1 MSPWLGHVAFRLFR
15 VVCFVSSLLAG
26 MGTEEPSS
34 MAVLENKLN
43 EKIQDIHEEL
53 NIRIRKSDG
62 LLSYLKQTIE
72 NYSLKRK
79 FARVVIQGSVGN
91 NLYLP
96 EILEDGTYRVE
107 IDMLFEQDSHNVT
120 LPGFVGENR
129 YPQVVVEVVAD
140 EGVSSQQ
147 YVKLKVTRLPEGL
160 RDKDQTVFL
169 EFDDVSGEYY
179 LKNSEYLN
187 DLPSIEDEIKGGIL
201 GEKEITAGVVFASF
215 RGRQPFRAFK
225 TERKQLI
232 IDEETINYQLLMDKV
247 AAIKVKW
254 PEVSRVW
261 ETRERLWPPL
271 EVCKEITR
279 GGIHVIPKSSH
290 KSASTTQWKYT
301 FAIAEQRLAHLFT
314 PIQRACYLILKQL
327 KRKYFS
333 QVSLN
338 EGQVI
343 ITSGISTHH
352 LKTVMFWTS
361 ERTEPSEWQTDP
373 GKCLS
378 LLLQTLVDFLQAKH
392 CPNYFVPE
400 VNLFERLWMDERK
413 FLFVKDDDQ
422 LRDVRIQ
429 GVLELVLQ
437 VQVHLEEYLTS
448 ELLQTV
454 DEDHERTESNAKFAE
469 KDFFSGFKFE
479 MAKQL
484 ASLDS
489 LFTDLHDLLE
499 SKQEE
504 KAKKDEL

>member
-1 MSPWLGHVAFRLFR
+1 
-15 VVCFVSSLLAG
+15 

-34 MAVLENKLN
+34 VALLENKLN
-43 EKIQDIHEEL
+43 EKIQDIYEEL

-91 NLYLP
+91 NLYFP

-107 IDMLFEQDSHNVT
+107 IDMLFEQDSNNVT

-129 YPQVVVEVVAD
+129 YPQVMVEVVAD

-160 RDKDQTVFL
+160 RDEDQTVFF

-187 DLPSIEDEIKGGIL
+187 DLPSIKDEIKGGIF
-201 GEKEITAGVVFASF
+201 GEKEITTGGVFASF
-215 RGRQPFRAFK
+215 QGRKPFRAFK

-232 IDEETINYQLLMDKV
+232 IDEETIDYQLLMDKV

-254 PEVSRVW
+254 PEVSTVW
-261 ETRERLWPPL
+261 ETRERLWPPF
-271 EVCKEITR
+271 EVCKEITC

-290 KSASTTQWKYT
+290 KSTSTTQWKYT

-333 QVSLN
+333 QVSLS

-343 ITSGISTHH
+343 IPSGISTHH

-361 ERTEPSEWQTDP
+361 ERTEPI
-373 GKCLS
+373 
-378 LLLQTLVDFLQAKH
+378 
-392 CPNYFVPE
+392 
-400 VNLFERLWMDERK
+400 NLFERLWMDESK
-413 FLFVKDDDQ
+413 FLFVKDDNQ
-422 LRDVRIQ
+422 LRDARIQ

-437 VQVHLEEYLTS
+437 VQVHLEDYLTS

-489 LFTDLHDLLE
+489 LFTDFHDFRE

>member
-1 MSPWLGHVAFRLFR
+1 MA
-15 VVCFVSSLLAG
+15 
-26 MGTEEPSS
+26 TEEPSS

-91 NLYLP
+91 NLYFP

-107 IDMLFEQDSHNVT
+107 IDTLFEQDSYNVT

-129 YPQVVVEVVAD
+129 HPEVVVEVVAD

-160 RDKDQTVFL
+160 RDDDGTVFL

-187 DLPSIEDEIKGGIL
+187 NLPSIREEIKGGIL
-201 GEKEITAGVVFASF
+201 GEKEITGDVFASIQ
-215 RGRQPFRAFK
+215 GRKPFRAFK

-254 PEVSRVW
+254 PEVFMVW

-271 EVCKEITR
+271 DVCKEITR

-290 KSASTTQWKYT
+290 KSTSTTQWKYT

-327 KRKYFS
+327 KRKHFS

-338 EGQVI
+338 EGEII

-352 LKTVMFWTS
+352 LKTVMFWTC
-361 ERTEPSEWQTDP
+361 ERTEPSEWQTNP

-378 LLLQTLVDFLQAKH
+378 LLLQTLVDFLQAKR

-400 VNLFERLWMDERK
+400 VNLFERLWMDESK
-413 FLFVKDDDQ
+413 FLFVKDVNQ
-422 LRDVRIQ
+422 LRDLRIE

-454 DEDHERTESNAKFAE
+454 DEDHGRTESNAEFAE
-469 KDFFSGFKFE
+469 TNLFSRFKFE
-479 MAKQL
+479 TEKQL

-489 LFTDLHDLLE
+489 LLTDLHDLCE

-504 KAKKDEL
+504 KAETDEL

>member
-1 MSPWLGHVAFRLFR
+1 MFILG
-15 VVCFVSSLLAG
+15 G
-26 MGTEEPSS
+26 MGTEKPSS
-34 MAVLENKLN
+34 MAALENKLN

-62 LLSYLKQTIE
+62 LLSFLKQAIE

-91 NLYLP
+91 NLYFP

-107 IDMLFEQDSHNVT
+107 IDMLFEQDSYNVT

-129 YPQVVVEVVAD
+129 YPQVVVDVVAD
-140 EGVSSQQ
+140 ESVSSQQ
-147 YVKLKVTRLPEGL
+147 YVKLKVTKLPEGL
-160 RDKDQTVFL
+160 RDKDQSVFL

-179 LKNSEYLN
+179 LRNSEYLN
-187 DLPSIEDEIKGGIL
+187 ELPPTTDEIKGGIL
-201 GEKEITAGVVFASF
+201 GEKEMITGGVFASF
-215 RGRQPFRAFK
+215 KGIKPFRSFK

-232 IDEETINYQLLMDKV
+232 IDEETIHYQLLMDKV

-254 PEVSRVW
+254 PEVFTVW
-261 ETRERLWPPL
+261 ETRERLWPLL

-279 GGIHVIPKSSH
+279 DGIHVIPKSSH

-327 KRKYFS
+327 KRKYLS
-333 QVSLN
+333 QVSFP
-338 EGQVI
+338 EGQGI

-352 LKTVMFWTS
+352 LKTVMFWTT
-361 ERTEPSEWQTDP
+361 ERTEPSEWQIDP

-378 LLLQTLVDFLQAKH
+378 LLLQTLVDFLQGKH

-400 VNLFERLWMDERK
+400 INLFERLWMDESK
-413 FLFVKDDDQ
+413 FLYVKDDNE
-422 LRDVRIQ
+422 LRDLRIE

-437 VQVHLEEYLTS
+437 VQAHLEKYLTR

-454 DEDHERTESNAKFAE
+454 DEDHKLTVSNAKFAE
-469 KDFFSGFKFE
+469 QDLFSGFKFKA
-479 MAKQL
+479 AKQL
-484 ASLDS
+484 ASVDP
-489 LFTDLHDLLE
+489 LFTDLHDLHE
-499 SKQEE
+499 NKQDE
-504 KAKKDEL
+504 KAKRDEL

>member
-1 MSPWLGHVAFRLFR
+1 MSPVTFSVFR
-15 VVCFVSSLLAG
+15 VVCFVSILFSLLAG
-26 MGTEEPSS
+26 MGTEKRSS
-34 MAVLENKLN
+34 MAALEKKLN
-43 EKIQDIHEEL
+43 EKIQGIHKEL
-53 NIRIRKSDG
+53 NIRTRKSDG
-62 LLSYLKQTIE
+62 LLSFLKQAIE

-91 NLYLP
+91 NLYFP

-107 IDMLFEQDSHNVT
+107 IDMLFEQDSYNVT

-129 YPQVVVEVVAD
+129 YPQVVLDVVAD
-140 EGVSSQQ
+140 ESVSSQQ
-147 YVKLKVTRLPEGL
+147 YVKLKVSRLPEGL
-160 RDKDQTVFL
+160 RDEDQTVFL
-169 EFDDVSGEYY
+169 EFDEVSGEYY

-187 DLPSIEDEIKGGIL
+187 ELPSIKDEIKGGIL
-201 GEKEITAGVVFASF
+201 GEKEMTTGVFDSF
-215 RGRQPFRAFK
+215 QGRKPFRAFK

-232 IDEETINYQLLMDKV
+232 IDEETIHYQLLMDKV

-254 PEVSRVW
+254 PEVFTVW

-279 GGIHVIPKSSH
+279 DGIHVIPKSSH

-301 FAIAEQRLAHLFT
+301 FAIAEQRLAHFFT

-333 QVSLN
+333 QVSLS
-338 EGQVI
+338 EGQLI
-343 ITSGISTHH
+343 ISSGISTHH

-378 LLLQTLVDFLQAKH
+378 LLLQTLVNFLQGKH

-400 VNLFERLWMDERK
+400 VNLFQRLWMDESK
-413 FLFVKDDDQ
+413 FLFVKDDNQ
-422 LRDVRIQ
+422 LRDLRIQ
-429 GVLELVLQ
+429 KVLELVLQ
-437 VQVHLEEYLTS
+437 VQAHLEEYLTS

-454 DEDHERTESNAKFAE
+454 DEDHERTVSNAKFAE
-469 KDFFSGFKFE
+469 KDFFSGYKFE
-479 MAKQL
+479 MAKQM

-489 LFTDLHDLLE
+489 LFTDLHDLPE

-504 KAKKDEL
+504 KAKRDEL

>member
-1 MSPWLGHVAFRLFR
+1 MLFLR
-15 VVCFVSSLLAG
+15 IVCFVSILSAG
-26 MGTEEPSS
+26 IRTEKSS
-34 MAVLENKLN
+34 IMAVLENKLD
-43 EKIQDIHEEL
+43 EKIQVIHEEL
-53 NIRIRKSDG
+53 NVGISKADP

-72 NYSLKRK
+72 NYSSKRK

-91 NLYLP
+91 NLYFP

-107 IDMLFEQDSHNVT
+107 IDMLFEQDSNNVT
-120 LPGFVGENR
+120 LPGLGGGDHPR
-129 YPQVVVEVVAD
+129 VVVEVVAD

-147 YVKLKVTRLPEGL
+147 YVKLKVTGLPEGF
-160 RDKDQTVFL
+160 RDEYKTAFL

-187 DLPSIEDEIKGGIL
+187 DLPSIKDEVKGGIF
-201 GEKEITAGVVFASF
+201 GEKEITTGDVFASF
-215 RGRQPFRAFK
+215 GGRKPFRAFK
-225 TERKQLI
+225 TEKKQLI

-254 PEVSRVW
+254 PEFSIPW

-271 EVCKEITR
+271 EVCKEIKRHGT
-279 GGIHVIPKSSH
+279 HVIPKSSH

-314 PIQRACYLILKQL
+314 PVQKACYLILKQL

-343 ITSGISTHH
+343 IASGISTHH

-361 ERTEPSEWQTDP
+361 ERTKPSEWQTNP

-378 LLLQTLVDFLQAKH
+378 LLLQALVDFLQAKH

-400 VNLFERLWMDERK
+400 VNLFERLWMDESK
-413 FLFVKDDDQ
+413 FLYVKDDSH
-422 LRDVRIQ
+422 LRDLRIQ

-437 VQVHLEEYLTS
+437 VQANLKEYVTS

-454 DEDHERTESNAKFAE
+454 DEDHDRTESNAKFAE
-469 KDFFSGFKFE
+469 NNLFSGWKFR
-479 MAKQL
+479 MAKQF

-489 LFTDLHDLLE
+489 LFTDFHNLRE

-504 KAKKDEL
+504 KTNKDEL

>member
-1 MSPWLGHVAFRLFR
+1 MYPSLGH

-43 EKIQDIHEEL
+43 EKIRDIHEEL

-62 LLSYLKQTIE
+62 LLSSLKQTIE

-91 NLYLP
+91 NLYFP

-107 IDMLFEQDSHNVT
+107 IDMLFEQDSYNIT

-129 YPQVVVEVVAD
+129 YPQVVVEVAAD

-147 YVKLKVTRLPEGL
+147 YVKLKVIRLPEGL

-187 DLPSIEDEIKGGIL
+187 DLPSTEDEVKGGIF
-201 GEKEITAGVVFASF
+201 GEKEITTGDVFASF
-215 RGRQPFRAFK
+215 GGRKPFRAFK

-254 PEVSRVW
+254 PEVSTAW

-271 EVCKEITR
+271 EVCKEIAR

-400 VNLFERLWMDERK
+400 VNLFERLWMDESK
-413 FLFVKDDDQ
+413 FLYVKDDNQ
-422 LRDVRIQ
+422 LRDSRIQ

-437 VQVHLEEYLTS
+437 VQVHLEEYVTR

-469 KDFFSGFKFE
+469 EDLFSGYKFQ

-484 ASLDS
+484 VSLDS
-489 LFTDLHDLLE
+489 LLTDFHDLRE
-499 SKQEE
+499 SKQED

>member
-1 MSPWLGHVAFRLFR
+1 M
-15 VVCFVSSLLAG
+15 
-26 MGTEEPSS
+26 
-34 MAVLENKLN
+34 
-43 EKIQDIHEEL
+43 
-53 NIRIRKSDG
+53 
-62 LLSYLKQTIE
+62 
-72 NYSLKRK
+72 
-79 FARVVIQGSVGN
+79 
-91 NLYLP
+91 
-96 EILEDGTYRVE
+96 
-107 IDMLFEQDSHNVT
+107 
-120 LPGFVGENR
+120 
-129 YPQVVVEVVAD
+129 
-140 EGVSSQQ
+140 
-147 YVKLKVTRLPEGL
+147 
-160 RDKDQTVFL
+160 
-169 EFDDVSGEYY
+169 
-179 LKNSEYLN
+179 N
-187 DLPSIEDEIKGGIL
+187 DLPSIKDEIKGGIL
-201 GEKEITAGVVFASF
+201 GEKEIAGDVFASF
-215 RGRQPFRAFK
+215 QGRQPFRAFK

-261 ETRERLWPPL
+261 ETRERLWPSL

-279 GGIHVIPKSSH
+279 GGVHVIPKSSH

-333 QVSLN
+333 QASLN

-361 ERTEPSEWQTDP
+361 ERTEPSEWQTNP

-422 LRDVRIQ
+422 LRDIRIQ
-429 GVLELVLQ
+429 GVLELVL
-437 VQVHLEEYLTS
+437 
-448 ELLQTV
+448 
-454 DEDHERTESNAKFAE
+454 
-469 KDFFSGFKFE
+469 
-479 MAKQL
+479 
-484 ASLDS
+484 
-489 LFTDLHDLLE
+489 
-499 SKQEE
+499 
-504 KAKKDEL
+504 

>member
-1 MSPWLGHVAFRLFR
+1 MA
-15 VVCFVSSLLAG
+15 
-26 MGTEEPSS
+26 TEEPSS

-62 LLSYLKQTIE
+62 LLSYLKQRIE

-91 NLYLP
+91 NLYFP

-107 IDMLFEQDSHNVT
+107 IDMLFEQDSYNVT

-129 YPQVVVEVVAD
+129 HPEVVVEVVAE

-160 RDKDQTVFL
+160 RDDDGTVFL

-187 DLPSIEDEIKGGIL
+187 NLPSIREEIKGGIL
-201 GEKEITAGVVFASF
+201 GEKEITGDVFASIQ
-215 RGRQPFRAFK
+215 GRKPFRAFK

-254 PEVSRVW
+254 PEVFMVW

-271 EVCKEITR
+271 DVCKEITR

-290 KSASTTQWKYT
+290 KSTSTTQWKYT
-301 FAIAEQRLAHLFT
+301 FAIAEQRLAHLFI

-327 KRKYFS
+327 KRKHFS

-338 EGQVI
+338 EGEI
-343 ITSGISTHH
+343 IINSGISTHH
-352 LKTVMFWTS
+352 LKTVMFWTC
-361 ERTEPSEWQTDP
+361 ERTKPSEWQTNP

-400 VNLFERLWMDERK
+400 VNLFERLWMDESK
-413 FLFVKDDDQ
+413 FLFVKDDNQ
-422 LRDVRIQ
+422 LRDLRIE

-454 DEDHERTESNAKFAE
+454 DEDHGRTESNAEFAE
-469 KDFFSGFKFE
+469 TNLFSRFKFE
-479 MAKQL
+479 TEKQL

-489 LFTDLHDLLE
+489 LLTDLHDLCE

-504 KAKKDEL
+504 KAETDEL

>member
-1 MSPWLGHVAFRLFR
+1 MSLSLGHVAFRLFR

-43 EKIQDIHEEL
+43 EKIQDIYEEL

-91 NLYLP
+91 NLYFP

-129 YPQVVVEVVAD
+129 YPEVVVEVVPD
-140 EGVSSQQ
+140 EGVSSHQ

-179 LKNSEYLN
+179 LKNSEYLS
-187 DLPSIEDEIKGGIL
+187 DLPSINDEIKGGIL
-201 GEKEITAGVVFASF
+201 GEKEIAGDVFASF

-254 PEVSRVW
+254 PEVFRVW

-333 QVSLN
+333 QASLN
-338 EGQVI
+338 DGQVI

-422 LRDVRIQ
+422 LRDIRIQ
-429 GVLELVLQ
+429 AVLELVLQ

-489 LFTDLHDLLE
+489 LFTDLHDLRE

-504 KAKKDEL
+504 KAKKGKL

>member
-1 MSPWLGHVAFRLFR
+1 M
-15 VVCFVSSLLAG
+15 
-26 MGTEEPSS
+26 
-34 MAVLENKLN
+34 
-43 EKIQDIHEEL
+43 
-53 NIRIRKSDG
+53 
-62 LLSYLKQTIE
+62 
-72 NYSLKRK
+72 
-79 FARVVIQGSVGN
+79 VIQGSVGN
-91 NLYLP
+91 NLYFP

-107 IDMLFEQDSHNVT
+107 IDMLFEQDSYNIT

-147 YVKLKVTRLPEGL
+147 YVKLKVIRLPEGL

-187 DLPSIEDEIKGGIL
+187 DLPSTEDEVKGGIF
-201 GEKEITAGVVFASF
+201 GEKEITTGDVFASF
-215 RGRQPFRAFK
+215 GGRKPFRAFK

-254 PEVSRVW
+254 PEVSTAW

-378 LLLQTLVDFLQAKH
+378 LVLQTLVDFLQAKH

-400 VNLFERLWMDERK
+400 VNLFERLWMDESK
-413 FLFVKDDDQ
+413 FLYVKDDNQ
-422 LRDVRIQ
+422 LRDSRIQ

-437 VQVHLEEYLTS
+437 VQVHLEEYVTR

-469 KDFFSGFKFE
+469 EDLFSGYKFQ

-484 ASLDS
+484 VSLDS
-489 LFTDLHDLLE
+489 LLTDFHGSRE
-499 SKQEE
+499 SKQED